1 MLVKCALPYAT
12 GISESVL
19 SSFSSFSSSI
29 KQTQNND
36 LQACHCTVLPTYVD
50 IPLSEKPNFT
60 PLTISSSDLSLLM
73 LYVQREF
80 YLCVHLLQAQ
90 YLSHINYLKVCLIIT
105 DHL

>member
-36 LQACHCTVLPTYVD
+36 LQACHCTVLPTYV
-50 IPLSEKPNFT
+50 IYLYQKNQIFA
-60 PLTISSSDLSLLM
+60 LL
-73 LYVQREF
+73 L
-80 YLCVHLLQAQ
+80 
-90 YLSHINYLKVCLIIT
+90 
-105 DHL
+105 